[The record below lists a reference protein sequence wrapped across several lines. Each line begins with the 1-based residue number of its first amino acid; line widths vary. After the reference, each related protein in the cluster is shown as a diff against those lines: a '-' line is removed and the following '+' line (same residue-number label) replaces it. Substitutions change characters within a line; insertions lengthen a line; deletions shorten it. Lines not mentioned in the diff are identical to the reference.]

1 MAEKRREEAC
11 LEQRT
16 HRDTKN
22 STPLGAKRSGLLG
35 ARTPNEETPDLSKN
49 QTNGTESKRTTKLN
63 QPGSNNKIGRNASS
77 GKKRL

>member
-49 QTNGTESKRTTKLN
+49 QTNGTESKMRAPTRS
-63 QPGSNNKIGRNASS
+63 QGGIDFC
-77 GKKRL
+77 